1 MNVVFDIGHPA
12 QAHLFR
18 NAITELDNRGA
29 DVTVLSREKEVTTDL
44 LDAYGI
50 EHTPLSTNEGRL
62 SGFPG
67 LAAEWGPRTIR
78 VFRALRAADPDVVV
92 SHVNPPAVYAS
103 RLVGATSIVFTDVE
117 VSPVVSTVTY
127 PMADIIC
134 TPENFG
140 HDIGANQRRYNGFH
154 ELAYLHPDRFDPN
167 PQRLAAHGVDT
178 DSPYSVLRFVGWD
191 AYHDVGQ
198 AGISPATKR
207 ALIERL
213 REQGPVYITSES
225 TLPSDL
231 QQYQLP
237 VPPHLAHDLLAAA
250 NLYVGDSQAM
260 AAKAAV
266 LGTPALRLNSFVGD
280 DDMSKFVE
288 LEEKYGLLFSMN
300 DEDRLVK
307 RADALGRS
315 DHAEWR
321 RKRDALIA
329 DKIDVTGFML
339 DTIADAAGEQTQR
352 VVA

>member
-1 MNVVFDIGHPA
+1 MNVAFDIGHPA

-18 NAITELDNRGA
+18 NAITELDDRGEE
-29 DVTVLSREKEVTTDL
+29 VTVLSREKEVTTAL

-62 SGFPG
+62 PGFPG
-67 LAAEWGPRTIR
+67 LAAEWGVRSLR
-78 VFRALRAADPDVVV
+78 VLRALRAADPDVVV

-103 RLVGATSIVFTDVE
+103 RLVGAESVVFTDVE
-117 VSPVVSTVTY
+117 VTPMVSTLTY
-127 PMADIIC
+127 PMADVIC

-140 HDIGANQRRYNGFH
+140 HDIGDNQCRYNGFH
-154 ELAYLHPDRFDPN
+154 ELAYLHPDRFTPDPQ
-167 PQRLAAHGVDT
+167 PLAAHGVDT
-178 DSPYSVLRFVGWD
+178 DRPYSVLRFVGWD

-198 AGISPATKR
+198 EGISLATKR
-207 ALIERL
+207 DLIKRL
-213 REQGPVYITSES
+213 SEHGPVYITSEA
-225 TLPSDL
+225 TLPPDL

-237 VPPHLAHDLLAAA
+237 VPPHLAHDLLAHA

-260 AAKAAV
+260 AAEAAV
-266 LGTPALRLNSFVGD
+266 LGTPALRLNTFVGD

-288 LEEKYGLLFSMN
+288 LEEKYGLLFSIA
-300 DEDRLVK
+300 DEDPLVE
-307 RADALGRS
+307 RADRLGRA
-315 DHAEWR
+315 DRAEWR

-339 DTIADAAGEQTQR
+339 DKIAEVAGEQPQK